1 MKIMASLLIAGALVL
16 SFGPSGYAQ
25 MTTPAAPTAPTAP
38 TMPSTP
44 SMPSAGK
51 AAGDAAKAA
60 KAKECSTQADAQG
73 LHGKERKAFRAKCK
87 AGKT

>member
-38 TMPSTP
+38 TMPKAP
-44 SMPSAGK
+44 SMPS
-51 AAGDAAKAA
+51 AGDAAKAA